1 MSVRLYTCN
10 KDVEFQSWKFPTG
23 EVGVKLPAWV
33 AEEISPASNATI
45 DFIFDG
51 NHDEVFV
58 TLNLID
64 ALKRVGVGAYAITL
78 VIPYLPYSRQDRV
91 CHAGESFALEVFMNV
106 LATTGVTVQTYDVHS
121 KVATKYPWLMNIPQF
136 VCASGLMCADE
147 FDFLVGPDKGS
158 TEKIKDVADFQRSA
172 YAVLDKE
179 RKDGMISV
187 SVPEN
192 VKLFGNVCIVDD
204 LADGGGTFLMA
215 AKALKE
221 QCPGIESLSLYVTH
235 GFFTKGVD
243 ELEKVF
249 DNIYC
254 RFQYSKDEATINF
267 VKEI

>member
-23 EVGVKLPAWV
+23 EVSVKLPAWV
-33 AEEISPASNATI
+33 AEEVSQASNATI

-64 ALKRVGVGAYAITL
+64 ALKRVGLGAYAITL

-147 FDFLVGPDKGS
+147 FYFLVGPDKGS

-172 YAVLDKE
+172 YVILDKE
-179 RKDGMISV
+179 RKDGMITI

-204 LADGGGTFLMA
+204 LADKGGTFIA
-215 AKALKE
+215 AAEAIKKS
-221 QCPGIESLSLYVTH
+221 CPNVTNISLYVTH
-235 GFFTKGVD
+235 AFFGAGLD
-243 ELEKVF
+243 AFRGVF
-249 DNIYC
+249 DKIYC
-254 RFQYSKDEATINF
+254 RFLYNEDLKNDPLLE
-267 VKEI
+267 EI